1 MNGKGD
7 SPRNCF
13 SEDFRSNYD
22 QIFRKAPKAKAR
34 KALPVGSG
42 KPKPEKPFNGGLWT
56 AAKARKALQRGALE
70 DAVVHHV
77 GSSPRPMAAEVRL
90 DSQRIRS

>member
-1 MNGKGD
+1 MSAGKGD

-34 KALPVGSG
+34 KALQRWALDGS
-42 KPKPEKPFNGGLWT
+42 
-56 AAKARKALQRGALE
+56 Q

-77 GSSPRPMAAEVRL
+77 GSSPRPMAAEVRI
-90 DSQRIRS
+90 DKQRICA

>member
-34 KALPVGSG
+34 KAL
-42 KPKPEKPFNGGLWT
+42 
-56 AAKARKALQRGALE
+56 QRGALDGSK

-77 GSSPRPMAAEVRL
+77 GSSPRPMAAEVRI
-90 DSQRIRS
+90 DKQRICA

>member
-22 QIFRKAPKAKAR
+22 QIFRKAGFR
-34 KALPVGSG
+34 K
-42 KPKPEKPFNGGLWT
+42 
-56 AAKARKALQRGALE
+56 AKARKALQRWALDGSK

-77 GSSPRPMAAEVRL
+77 GSSPRPMATEVRL

>member
-22 QIFRKAPKAKAR
+22 RIFR
-34 KALPVGSG
+34 
-42 KPKPEKPFNGGLWT
+42 
-56 AAKARKALQRGALE
+56 KARKALQRRSVDGSQ

-77 GSSPRPMAAEVRL
+77 GSSPRPMAAEVRI
-90 DSQRIRS
+90 DKQRICA

>member
-22 QIFRKAPKAKAR
+22 QIFRKAGSR
-34 KALPVGSG
+34 KS
-42 KPKPEKPFNGGLWT
+42 E
-56 AAKARKALQRGALE
+56 ARKALQRGALDGSQ
-70 DAVVHHV
+70 DAVLHHV
-77 GSSPRPMAAEVRL
+77 GSSPRPMATEVRL

>member
-34 KALPVGSG
+34 KAL
-42 KPKPEKPFNGGLWT
+42 
-56 AAKARKALQRGALE
+56 QRGALDGSQ
-70 DAVVHHV
+70 DAVLHHV
-77 GSSPRPMAAEVRL
+77 GSSPRPMEGTNEHKAISR
-90 DSQRIRS
+90 

>member
-22 QIFRKAPKAKAR
+22 RIFRK
-34 KALPVGSG
+34 S
-42 KPKPEKPFNGGLWT
+42 
-56 AAKARKALQRGALE
+56 KARKALQRWAL
-70 DAVVHHV
+70 DGSQKTVVHHV
-77 GSSPRPMAAEVRL
+77 GPEKGFVATQVRL
-90 DSQRIRS
+90 DQQRIRA

>member
-22 QIFRKAPKAKAR
+22 RIFRKAPKAKAR
-34 KALPVGSG
+34 KALQRWALDGS
-42 KPKPEKPFNGGLWT
+42 K
-56 AAKARKALQRGALE
+56 

-77 GSSPRPMAAEVRL
+77 GSSPRPMATEVRF
-90 DSQRIRS
+90 DKQRIRS